1 MAVEIYRTG
10 LRQIVV
16 LTNFKN
22 KITKPFITPTL
33 KDKKSNPFNRI
44 SYLSTVWNKTLELL
58 FQHYLQ
64 PHQLGSY
71 TSLNLNVH

>member
-16 LTNFKN
+16 LANFKN
-22 KITKPFITPTL
+22 KITKPFINPTL
-33 KDKKSNPFNRI
+33 KDKKSNPFNRT

>member
-22 KITKPFITPTL
+22 KITKPFITP
-33 KDKKSNPFNRI
+33 KDKKSNPFNRT

-64 PHQLGSY
+64 PHRLGSY